1 MSKLNEFIN
10 RAEKLDKSNAN
21 SPEFK
26 KWRNEVAQYLK
37 RLFGDTSNE
46 LVSFENIEFY
56 NYYLTFDVLNGYW
69 REHILKEKD
78 LFKKGLKTAIFF
90 LKGYEDEII
99 ELEEKAQKAEAAE
112 KAERAAGKSSKKA
125 GNKAGKNIFIVQG
138 RNDGARKQV
147 ANFLLKTVTQPIVLN
162 VDERGIKL
170 TSNSKEMYFKIDK
183 DGKWQQ
189 DMAKKLKAMKLD
201 LKKKKVKK

>member
-10 RAEKLDKSNAN
+10 RAEKLNNFNAN

-26 KWRNEVAQYLK
+26 KWRNEVAHYLK

-46 LVSFENIEFY
+46 FVSFENIEFY

-112 KAERAAGKSSKKA
+112 KAAGKSSRRSASKA
-125 GNKAGKNIFIVQG
+125 ENNKIFIIQG
-138 RNDGARKQV
+138 RNDGAKKQV
-147 ANFLLKTVTQPIVLN
+147 ANFLLSTVTKPIVLN
-162 VDERGIKL
+162 VDERGIKMSSD
-170 TSNSKEMYFKIDK
+170 TKEIYFKLDK
-183 DGKWQQ
+183 NGKWQQ
-189 DMAKKLKAMKLD
+189 DIAKKLKAMKLN
-201 LKKKKVKK
+201 LKKKTEKK